1 MTKPMKYR
9 DLVKKLR
16 AAGFV
21 RIRQG
26 KGDHEVWGIDGLD
39 RPVVITTTREVSPA
53 VTRNA
58 LKAIDAA
65 SGTSTDKT

>member
-1 MTKPMKYR
+1 MTKPMKHR

-21 RIRQG
+21 RLRQG
-26 KGDHEVWGIDGLD
+26 KGGHEVRGIEGLD

-58 LKAIDAA
+58 LKAIDEAT
-65 SGTSTDKT
+65 GRDTGDT

>member
-16 AAGFV
+16 SAGFV

-26 KGDHEVWGIDGLD
+26 KGDHEVWWAEGLA
-39 RPVVITTTREVSPA
+39 RPLVITATREVSPA
-53 VTRNA
+53 VTRVA
-58 LKAIDAA
+58 LKAIDQV
-65 SGTSTDKT
+65 SRGS

>member
-1 MTKPMKYR
+1 MSKPMKYR
-9 DLVKKLR
+9 NLVKKLR

-21 RIRQG
+21 RLRQG
-26 KGDHEVWGIDGLD
+26 KGDHEVWGIEGLS

-58 LKAIDAA
+58 LKAIDEAT
-65 SGTSTDKT
+65 GKDTGDT